1 MKTLTSRQWKLYNY
15 LKRQSTYKTQIEIA
29 CNIDEYG
36 LSSKMVDDFHN
47 SRARIEITNDIR
59 ALKQSP
65 VIQKIILSN
74 RNGIKIA
81 TEEEALKSQRA
92 QYSAVFRKLGI
103 IRQQDKKCGLNC
115 QFRFLN
121 DGTVGIIKAF
131 SDSNVNGD
139 VWYAIRSCYGYKKKD
154 FISLLKEIGNVN
166 ITVKELTQI
175 EDGIIMPT
183 KEMQLAFC
191 EIKRRLENS

>member
-36 LSSKMVDDFHN
+36 LNSKMVDDFHN

-81 TEEEALKSQRA
+81 TKEEALKSQRA
-92 QYSAVFRKLGI
+92 QYRAVFRKLGI
-103 IRQQDKKCGLNC
+103 IRQQDKKSGLNG

-139 VWYAIRSCYGYKKKD
+139 VWYAFRSYYGYKKKD
-154 FISLLKEIGNVN
+154 FISLLKETGNVN

-191 EIKRRLENS
+191 EIKRKLEKY